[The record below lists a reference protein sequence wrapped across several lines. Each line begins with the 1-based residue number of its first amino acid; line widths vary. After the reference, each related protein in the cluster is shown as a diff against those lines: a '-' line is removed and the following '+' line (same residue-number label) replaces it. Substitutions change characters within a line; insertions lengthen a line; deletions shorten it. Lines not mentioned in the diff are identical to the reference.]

1 MNKKELNFIL
11 QQGEGQ
17 YYNPSSLIN
26 SEVVNTLTEGC
37 FFRALSSDHNGMFLE
52 SESAIKG
59 ASSGCE
65 TSFNANLMNFLNS
78 SSGTMFILDS
88 KNVINTENSYLFMP
102 DLEIISCSCAKDSEI
117 IYSGACN
124 TSFGEQINSLDFDD
138 LIKADIKT
146 LVSTAISNYTNSL
159 YCFFHID
166 NLIFFP
172 NSKASCSVSLLLDTI
187 VSNNSICDAFS
198 LNACLATSDQLISK
212 CLFIT
217 TFNSSG
223 TDKVILTILNTSNMC
238 DMCNNVQIYKTS
250 DFVKESEAM
259 NVSKY
264 AFDSGQSE
272 VFFVDASNNIGIST
286 LEQNQILNFGSGFA
300 RMKYYCKKENAP
312 VPKIRFTDILFYV
325 VFRQNLEYL
334 KLKAVKVGEKLTE
347 NQKKIIQFIS
357 KKPYVSARELSTLVG
372 ISSRKI
378 EENIVKLKKKGL
390 LKRVGPAKGGYWEII
405 LSVNN

>member
-1 MNKKELNFIL
+1 MNKKELKFIL

-17 YYNPSSLIN
+17 FYNPISLIN
-26 SEVVNTLTEGC
+26 SEVVNTLTEDC

-117 IYSGACN
+117 ICSGACN
-124 TSFGEQINSLDFDD
+124 TSFGEHINSLDFDD

-159 YCFFHID
+159 YCFFHIAD
-166 NLIFFP
+166 LIFFP

-187 VSNNSICDAFS
+187 ASNNSICDAFS
-198 LNACLATSDQLISK
+198 LNACRATSDQLISK

-238 DMCNNVQIYKTS
+238 NMCNNVQIYKS
-250 DFVKESEAM
+250 
-259 NVSKY
+259 
-264 AFDSGQSE
+264 FDSEQSE
-272 VFFVDASNNIGIST
+272 MFFVDAPNNIDISAIAHKERGLRVRFEADDFFRIVFYRPKSIIPET
-286 LEQNQILNFGSGFA
+286 IQKTIQKTTQKILETI
-300 RMKYYCKKENAP
+300 KENPTVTRKELASIIG
-312 VPKIRFTDILFYV
+312 VS
-325 VFRQNLEYL
+325 
-334 KLKAVKVGEKLTE
+334 E
-347 NQKKIIQFIS
+347 N
-357 KKPYVSARELSTLVG
+357 G
-372 ISSRKI
+372 IKFHI
-378 EENIVKLKKKGL
+378 TNLKKKGL
-390 LKRVGPAKGGYWEII
+390 LKRVGPDKGGYWKVIQNE
-405 LSVNN
+405 V